1 MSPGFLQVYSR
12 LDNLMS
18 KLVHQTILTAENNKH
33 ETVLRN
39 PAVNAIFFERN
50 PLKMGKVSRMKRHF
64 LSPLTTS

>member
-1 MSPGFLQVYSR
+1 
-12 LDNLMS
+12 MS
-18 KLVHQTILTAENNKH
+18 KLVHQTVLTAENNKH

-64 LSPLTTS
+64 LSPLITS